1 MREITVPL
9 PGRSYPIHIG
19 PGLLSELGAQCR
31 QVGLRGSLAV
41 VCDSAIADAYLPTAL
56 ASLESASYRATPVI
70 VPFGEGSKCLA
81 QLGELYDAF
90 AKAALDRG
98 SAIVA
103 LGGGVIG
110 DLAGFAAA
118 TYLRGLPFVQCP
130 TTLLAQVDASVGG
143 KTAIDLPAG
152 KNLAGA
158 FHQPSLVLIDLDT
171 LNTLPERELRA
182 GMAEVIKY
190 GVIDD
195 PELLTYVELNREAIL
210 AHQPEELAHVIARCC
225 EIKAEVVGED
235 ERESGRRAI
244 LNYGHTVGH
253 AVEAAAGYG
262 HYLHG
267 EAVAIGMAAAGRL
280 SRLWGGWS
288 EMEEARVNQ
297 TLTAYGLPIRLAE
310 PLPEEALLAAM
321 RLDKKTRDGEFRFVL
336 AKRLGEVVSAPI
348 GEAEAREA
356 LKVIAPAES
365 VP

>member
-1 MREITVPL
+1 M
-9 PGRSYPIHIG
+9 
-19 PGLLSELGAQCR
+19 
-31 QVGLRGSLAV
+31 
-41 VCDSAIADAYLPTAL
+41 
-56 ASLESASYRATPVI
+56 
-70 VPFGEGSKCLA
+70 
-81 QLGELYDAF
+81 
-90 AKAALDRG
+90 
-98 SAIVA
+98 VA
-103 LGGGVIG
+103 LGGGVVG

-171 LNTLPERELRA
+171 LETLPERELRA

-195 PELLTYVELNREAIL
+195 PELLSYVESNREALL
-210 AHQPEELAHVIARCC
+210 AHQSEEMTHVIARCC

-253 AVEAAAGYG
+253 AVEAVAGYG
-262 HYLHG
+262 RYLHG

-288 EMEEARVNQ
+288 ETEETRVNQ
-297 TLTAYGLPIRLAE
+297 ALRAYGLPIRIEA
-310 PLPEEALLAAM
+310 PLPEEALISAM
-321 RLDKKTRDGEFRFVL
+321 RLDKKTRGGEFCFVL
-336 AKRLGEVVSAPI
+336 ARRLGEVATAPI
-348 GEAEAREA
+348 SEAEAREA
-356 LKVIAPAES
+356 LAVIEPEGA
-365 VP
+365 